1 MRFCEW
7 IELLASN
14 GSAEQAQAVQGPVI
28 TLVPIKEEDVA
39 TKPRAR
45 SESGFYHVFHRGV
58 SLFDI
63 FEDDD
68 DREYSL
74 ARLVQYANEFDVEI
88 HAWCLMS
95 NHVHLLLRA
104 NHEALSAL
112 MRKHGS
118 VYARRFNAK
127 HCRSGPL
134 FEGRFGS
141 VCIETDSQFM
151 AVVRYIHRNPAL
163 HDESAAIKGY
173 RWSSYGEYFT
183 NVPNVCKIDFALSLF
198 GGIEHFLR
206 FHEPQRDQM
215 FLHERIMDVGTS
227 GPMKDDEARNRANA
241 ALATAG
247 FPVSASQI
255 GTLSRNERDRALAC
269 VKRVVGCSL
278 RQLQRLTALAYS
290 AIRLAAGVLDKNNG
304 EKCFDSDFTAFE
316 SRTAELMKP
325 FETLVSPS
333 LAHSASSS
341 RALPLLV

>member
-1 MRFCEW
+1 MGAPRKECE
-7 IELLASN
+7 
-14 GSAEQAQAVQGPVI
+14 
-28 TLVPIKEEDVA
+28 
-39 TKPRAR
+39 
-45 SESGFYHVFHRGV
+45 SEIYHVISRGTGRQLV
-58 SLFDI
+58 
-63 FEDDD
+63 FEDNE
-68 DREYSL
+68 DRNFFIDL
-74 ARLVQYANEFDVEI
+74 LVRYAGKASVEI
-88 HAWCLMS
+88 YAWCLMG
-95 NHVHLLLRA
+95 NHIHLLLHAPMARIS
-104 NHEALSAL
+104 ECMKRLC
-112 MRKHGS
+112 GQ
-118 VYARRFNAK
+118 YAQRFNTRHGRVGHLFQARF
-127 HCRSGPL
+127 RSEPVADDPYL
-134 FEGRFGS
+134 
-141 VCIETDSQFM
+141 IT
-151 AVVRYIHRNPAL
+151 VVSYIHYNPQRSNLASQ
-163 HDESAAIKGY
+163 ETY

>member
-1 MRFCEW
+1 M
-7 IELLASN
+7 
-14 GSAEQAQAVQGPVI
+14 I
-28 TLVPIKEEDVA
+28 TLALIKEEDVA

-68 DREYSL
+68 DREYYL
-74 ARLVQYANEFDVEI
+74 ARLVQYASEFDVEI

-104 NHEALSAL
+104 KHEALSAL

-118 VYARRFNAK
+118 VYARHFNAK
-127 HCRSGPL
+127 HYRSGPL

-163 HDESAAIKGY
+163 HDESVAIKDY
-173 RWSSYGEYFT
+173 RWSSYGEYFA
-183 NVPNVCKIDFALSLF
+183 NAPNVCKIDFALSLF

-241 ALATAG
+241 ALAAEG
-247 FPVSASQI
+247 FPVSSSQI
-255 GTLSRNERDRALAC
+255 GTLSRSERDRALAC

-290 AIRLAAGVLDKNNG
+290 AIRLAVGVLDKNND
-304 EKCFDSDFTAFE
+304 EKCFDSAFTAFE

-325 FETLVSPS
+325 FEVLVSSS
-333 LAHSASSS
+333 LAHSASTG